1 MNFVQSDPP
10 FMAVCKKK
18 DRKLKKL
25 QKTKHMDQIL
35 KNEAI
40 TMPPIPPLI
49 WDFFKYNYI

>member
-10 FMAVCKKK
+10 FMAVRKKK

-40 TMPPIPPLI
+40 TMPPHPSIDLG
-49 WDFFKYNYI
+49 FFQI